1 MNTPSEYEPFS
12 PSEYLKEAMRESPED
27 GHISDKVLLEM
38 MESAY
43 IVGQLDMRRRVVDFL
58 DRMEKARKAAG
69 REFSEADAMLHQI
82 IEAVE
87 EAEMWPAEVTP

>member
-12 PSEYLKEAMRESPED
+12 PSEYLKEARRESPE
-27 GHISDKVLLEM
+27 GAQISDKVMLEM
-38 MESAY
+38 LESAY
-43 IVGQLDMRRRVVDFL
+43 IVGQLDMEGRVLDFL
-58 DRMEKARKAAG
+58 VRMETARKAAG

-87 EAEMWPAEVTP
+87 EAEIWPAEVSP